1 MRLDCRKRRLLRGDK
16 EVPDAEVGH
25 FFSMAKEVFS
35 VDAIIA
41 ILKKKKVKLAP
52 GLTEDEIRKCEEIF
66 DIKFPP
72 ALKNLL
78 KEVLPI
84 SKEFINWRDYS
95 KRNVLQI
102 KKRLDWPWEGIVFG
116 IEENDFWP
124 LSWGVKP
131 DLVAERIRVAKEKYD
146 VAPKLVP
153 VYSHRYMPEG
163 SEQVLSVYQTDIIFY
178 GTTLLEYFQ
187 IELDWKPYERM
198 DFENIKAI
206 PFWTEIMDANN

>member
-1 MRLDCRKRRLLRGDK
+1 MFIYNNRVLK
-16 EVPDAEVGH
+16 
-25 FFSMAKEVFS
+25 AKDVLSIES
-35 VDAIIA
+35 IIA

-52 GLTEDEIRKCEEIF
+52 GLTEDEIRKCEKIF

-84 SKEFINWRDYS
+84 SKEFINWRDHS

-102 KKRLDWPWEGIVFG
+102 KKRLDWPWEGIVFD
-116 IEENDFWP
+116 IEENDFWVQ
-124 LSWGVKP
+124 SWGVKP
-131 DLVAERIRVAKEKYD
+131 DLVTERIRIAKEKYD

-153 VYSHRYMPEG
+153 IYSHRYMPEG

-206 PFWTEIMDANN
+206 PFWTEIIDANN

>member
-1 MRLDCRKRRLLRGDK
+1 M
-16 EVPDAEVGH
+16 E
-25 FFSMAKEVFS
+25 F
-35 VDAIIA
+35 
-41 ILKKKKVKLAP
+41 AP
-52 GLTEDEIRKCEEIF
+52 GLTEDEIRKYEEIF

-78 KEVLPI
+78 REVVSI
-84 SKEFINWRDYS
+84 SKEFINWRDHS
-95 KRNVLQI
+95 KRNVLRI
-102 KKRLDWPWEGIVFG
+102 KKRLDWPWEGIVFD
-116 IEENDFWP
+116 IEENDFW
-124 LSWGVKP
+124 LQSWGVKP
-131 DLVAERIRVAKEKYD
+131 DLVTERIRVAKEKYD

-163 SEQVLSVYQTDIIFY
+163 SEQVLSVYQTDIIFH

-198 DFENIKAI
+198 DFENIKVI

>member
-1 MRLDCRKRRLLRGDK
+1 MLSI
-16 EVPDAEVGH
+16 E
-25 FFSMAKEVFS
+25 S
-35 VDAIIA
+35 IIA

-66 DIKFPP
+66 DIKFPA

-84 SKEFINWRDYS
+84 SKEFINWRDHS
-95 KRNVLQI
+95 KRNVLRI
-102 KKRLDWPWEGIVFG
+102 KKRLDWPWEGIVFD
-116 IEENDFWP
+116 IEENDFWVQ
-124 LSWGVKP
+124 SWGVKP
-131 DLVAERIRVAKEKYD
+131 DLVTERIRVAKEKYD

-153 VYSHRYMPEG
+153 IYSHRYMPEG

-187 IELDWKPYERM
+187 IELDWKPYDRM

-206 PFWTEIMDANN
+206 SFWTEIMDANN

>member
-1 MRLDCRKRRLLRGDK
+1 MRLDCQKRRLLRGDK

-41 ILKKKKVKLAP
+41 ILKKKKVELAP

-66 DIKFPP
+66 DIQFPV

-84 SKEFINWRDYS
+84 SKEFINWRDNS

-102 KKRLDWPWEGIVFG
+102 KKRLDWPWEGIVFD
-116 IEENDFWP
+116 IEENDFW
-124 LSWGVKP
+124 V
-131 DLVAERIRVAKEKYD
+131 
-146 VAPKLVP
+146 
-153 VYSHRYMPEG
+153 
-163 SEQVLSVYQTDIIFY
+163 
-178 GTTLLEYFQ
+178 
-187 IELDWKPYERM
+187 
-198 DFENIKAI
+198 
-206 PFWTEIMDANN
+206 

>member
-1 MRLDCRKRRLLRGDK
+1 MLVIFK
-16 EVPDAEVGH
+16 EVIYNNPVLK
-25 FFSMAKEVFS
+25 AKDVFS
-35 VDAIIA
+35 IESIIA

-52 GLTEDEIRKCEEIF
+52 GLTEDEIRKCEEVF

-84 SKEFINWRDYS
+84 SKEFINWRDHS

-102 KKRLDWPWEGIVFG
+102 KKRLDWSWEGIVFD
-116 IEENDFWP
+116 IEENDFWVQN
-124 LSWGVKP
+124 WGVKP
-131 DLVAERIRVAKEKYD
+131 DLVAERIRIAKEKYD

-153 VYSHRYMPEG
+153 IYSHRYMPEG

-206 PFWTEIMDANN
+206 PFWTEIIDANN

>member
-1 MRLDCRKRRLLRGDK
+1 MISI
-16 EVPDAEVGH
+16 E
-25 FFSMAKEVFS
+25 S
-35 VDAIIA
+35 IIA
-41 ILKKKKVKLAP
+41 ILKKKKVEFAP

-84 SKEFINWRDYS
+84 SKEFINWRDHR
-95 KRNVLQI
+95 KRNVLRI
-102 KKRLDWPWEGIVFG
+102 KKRLEWPWEGIVFD
-116 IEENDFWP
+116 IEENDFWVQ
-124 LSWGVKP
+124 SWGVKP

-153 VYSHRYMPEG
+153 IYSHRYMPEG

>member
-1 MRLDCRKRRLLRGDK
+1 MLVIFK
-16 EVPDAEVGH
+16 EVIYNNRVLK
-25 FFSMAKEVFS
+25 AKDVFS
-35 VDAIIA
+35 IESIIA

-52 GLTEDEIRKCEEIF
+52 ELTEDEIRKCEEVF

-84 SKEFINWRDYS
+84 SKEFINWRDHS

-102 KKRLDWPWEGIVFG
+102 KKRLDWPWEGIVFD
-116 IEENDFWP
+116 IEENEFWVQ
-124 LSWGVKP
+124 SWGAKP
-131 DLVAERIRVAKEKYD
+131 DLVAERIRIAKEKYD

-153 VYSHRYMPEG
+153 IYSHRYMPEG

-206 PFWTEIMDANN
+206 PFWTEIIDANN